1 MVHVG
6 VRCLNKLCNKKFAN
20 LETVFV
26 VVVVV
31 VVAVAVA
38 VAAAVV
44 VVVVVVVVVEL
55 YLSTRKSLHYKM
67 LFQRAVNCN
76 IYY

>member
-20 LETVFV
+20 LETV
-26 VVVVV
+26 V
-31 VVAVAVA
+31 VVA
-38 VAAAVV
+38 AAA
-44 VVVVVVVVVEL
+44 VVVVVVVVEL